1 MYPITDIYFEYVKT
15 DIDLTSSRK
24 GAKSRKGFSPVMVR
38 QKWAIEQLSQL
49 EHLTFVTPKSG
60 FMSSYFESLAR
71 NQF

>member
-1 MYPITDIYFEYVKT
+1 LVEQGLYDIA
-15 DIDLTSSRK
+15 LRK
-24 GAKSRKGFSPVMVR
+24 LSLFCQFRKFPGNYAVSAKDKSRFDKRGNSR
-38 QKWAIEQLSQL
+38 